1 MSRLPILPHL
11 LFLIHVFQAMLPA
24 SALGQPLR
32 VASMNLCSDQ
42 LLLLLSPREQIV
54 SLSYL
59 AADPAWSPVAAQV
72 SGLHLNRGLAEEI
85 LPRQP
90 DLVLSGQFSA
100 SLANNLLERLG
111 IPVLRLGIAAT
122 PEDIHAQIQLV
133 AEQLGQ
139 EAQASQIITGM
150 QVQLAAHLDQL
161 QPWLQG
167 KTALFYSSNGFTYG
181 AGTLQDAFIR
191 SLGMFNV
198 ASDLNGPVQLGL
210 EHLLRSEPDI
220 LFINP
225 PSRLDQQLA
234 HPLLDHSALRSL
246 ALRMQRIEIPDRL
259 FECASPVYLQAY
271 AELERQL

>member
-1 MSRLPILPHL
+1 M
-11 LFLIHVFQAMLPA
+11 PA
-24 SALGQPLR
+24 SAMGQPLR

-59 AADPAWSPVAAQV
+59 AADPAWSPVADQV
-72 SGLHLNRGLAEEI
+72 SGLQLNRGLAEEI

-100 SLANNLLERLG
+100 TLANNLLERLG
-111 IPVLRLGIAAT
+111 IPVLRLGIATT
-122 PEDIHAQIQLV
+122 PEDIHAQIQQV
-133 AEQLGQ
+133 AGQLGQ
-139 EAQASQIITGM
+139 AALANRLVADMQA
-150 QVQLAAHLDQL
+150 QLAAHVNHLHPQ
-161 QPWLQG
+161 LQG

-191 SLGMFNV
+191 SLGMHNA
-198 ASDLNGPVQLGL
+198 ASNLNGPVQLGL
-210 EHLLRSEPDI
+210 EHLLRSEPEI

-234 HPLLDHSALRSL
+234 HPLLDHPALRSL
-246 ALRMQRIEIPDRL
+246 ALRMQRIELPDRL
-259 FECASPVYLQAY
+259 FECASPVFLQAY
-271 AELERQL
+271 TELARQL